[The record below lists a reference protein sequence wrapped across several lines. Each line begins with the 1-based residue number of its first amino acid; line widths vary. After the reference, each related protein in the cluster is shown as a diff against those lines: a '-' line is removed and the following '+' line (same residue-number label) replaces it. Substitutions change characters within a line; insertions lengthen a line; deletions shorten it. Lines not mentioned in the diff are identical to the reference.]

1 MEYHILYI
9 NRIRALCKER
19 GITINKLSTLSGIT
33 QSTLDNIIQ
42 GKTKNPKV
50 KTLHKIAIAFNM
62 TLSEIGN

>member
-1 MEYHILYI
+1 MEYYILYI

-42 GKTKNPKV
+42 GKTKNPNV

-62 TLSEIGN
+62 TRCV